1 MTKVLIVEDE
11 MPSARKL
18 QTFISQIRPD
28 YEVVNILESVKETV
42 DFLTETE
49 VDLIFLD
56 IHLADGNSF
65 SIFDQLEVHCPIIF
79 TTAFDEYALQAF
91 TQYAVDYLLKPLSR
105 GKLLEAIEKYEK
117 MFGGRTAQEG
127 SSNLNYHQLSELIQS
142 GKPIEYK
149 QRFMVYYRETIRT
162 VSVEEIAYFFAESK
176 SVFLMT
182 REGQYYDIN
191 YTLDQLEQELDPK
204 NFFRANRKFLIMI
217 DAVKEASAYSK
228 GKLKLFMAPE
238 APSEV
243 FISAEKATRF
253 KQWLNI

>member
-1 MTKVLIVEDE
+1 MTKILIVEDE

-18 QTFISQIRPD
+18 QTFLSQIRPD
-28 YEVVNILESVKETV
+28 YQVVKVLESVKETV
-42 DFLTETE
+42 DFLSDTE

-56 IHLADGNSF
+56 IHLADGNGF
-65 SIFDQLEVHCPIIF
+65 SIFDQLQVNCPIIF
-79 TTAFDEYALQAF
+79 TTAYDEYALQAF
-91 TQYAVDYLLKPLSR
+91 SQFAVDYLLKPLSK

-117 MFGGRTAQEG
+117 MFGGTASAG
-127 SSNLNYHQLSELIQS
+127 DSGLNYQQLSELIQQ
-142 GKPIEYK
+142 GKPVEYK
-149 QRFMVYYRETIRT
+149 QRFMVYYRETIKAIG
-162 VSVEEIAYFFAESK
+162 VKEIAYFFAESK

-182 REGQYYDIN
+182 HEGRYYDIN
-191 YTLDQLEQELDPK
+191 YSLDQLEQELDPK

-217 DAVKEASAYSK
+217 DAVKEAIAYSK
-228 GKLKLFMAPE
+228 GKLKLFLTPE